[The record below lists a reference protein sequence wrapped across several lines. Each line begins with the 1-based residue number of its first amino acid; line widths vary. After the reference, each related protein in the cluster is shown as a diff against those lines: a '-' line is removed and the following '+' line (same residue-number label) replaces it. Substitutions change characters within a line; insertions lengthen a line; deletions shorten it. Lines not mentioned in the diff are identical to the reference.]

1 MKSTHNLISP
11 TSSSAANRKQEKKV
25 EYFATDE
32 ELLGEPTDASKP
44 KVRKPNSVLGN
55 RVTTG
60 SNTGM
65 AMRTTFSAQ
74 SDFY

>member
-1 MKSTHNLISP
+1 MKSTHNLILA
-11 TSSSAANRKQEKKV
+11 TSSSAASRKEENKV

-32 ELLGEPTDASKP
+32 ELLGETTHTSKP

-55 RVTTG
+55 RVTSG

>member
-11 TSSSAANRKQEKKV
+11 TSSSAANMKQENKV

-32 ELLGEPTDASKP
+32 ELFGESTDASKP

-55 RVTTG
+55 RVTSG
-60 SNTGM
+60 SNAGI
-65 AMRTTFSAQ
+65 AMRTTFSGQ